1 METKESNLN
10 TGISRKKAA
19 QEREAAARRE
29 KDRAYYQQNKEKKIS
44 QVKARRKKLQ
54 AEKPS
59 QPLTRRIAKKSERQ
73 EKETQR
79 REASRI
85 AAQERREKIR
95 QQTRER
101 VRKYREKKQ
110 TASQEEDNSVNSP
123 GFANRTSKKHATDKV
138 KKALPST
145 PRKKAEV
152 VQTIAKSPRTCKIL
166 SASGLLKTPEEEKET
181 ETLRALASDISE
193 GLNEVKRSGSNE
205 KRAVFKAFKSL
216 AFGEK
221 IKKAKAKKS
230 VGKLVNLGEKSI
242 GKAIQHRE
250 KNLKGEVENW
260 LYTKRKVRGGALTD
274 EDSKVIYDYW
284 TNTASRPTGDKKDF
298 AKNRIGKND
307 YIHHAKHVPEKTQ
320 TEAFIEFSTLHP
332 EIKVKQRKFESL
344 KPFFVKQAKERDR
357 KSCLCRKHVETQL
370 VFSACMKFRKA
381 VMKNSA
387 AGDLPIQV
395 PATLSEAVES
405 TLCPK
410 PEDAPFHNIKC
421 LQRECDQCGVALLKL
436 LPEESSDEG
445 STRWSRYDYIRTG
458 KFLANGQEKKKIALI
473 QKETPP
479 SELFKYFKTLLSVYP
494 SHAFMARWQREQL
507 DSLLDNLPAGHVVC
521 VHDYSEGY
529 TCRQQDEI
537 QSEYFDVAKVSLHV
551 TILHRHAVGEV
562 DGVASTEDD
571 PHIVK
576 EHIFVISDDPVQDYD
591 SVHKMQELI
600 HNYLSTDIRYNT
612 QMMHEFTDGCAA
624 QYKSRHCI
632 GDLSCSLADFGFPV
646 QRNYFETSHAKGEQD
661 AAGSHVKQK
670 VSQAVLRRTATINN
684 ARSMYDFLVQHF
696 SQPARSSFSARTNSV
711 QLKLRIFYFVPC
723 SGEGSVIRCR
733 AGRRFREL
741 KGIQKLHCVKT
752 TPQQGKVHVRHRSCY
767 CINCIVND
775 EEKCTN
781 KAWLDEWKQVELA
794 REGDVATTRQAAE
807 TPVLDQDTASYIAD
821 LANKSSTVAIA
832 AEDDPVYDF
841 YLLKIISEGV
851 EELDSDMT
859 DDYQCHYQQG
869 DRVLRGHFYLR
880 ENIHNMTFTIDEKH
894 TAIVYAATVR
904 HICGELPVK
913 KRGRK
918 FIYKQP
924 LRENEEIIASL

>member
-1 METKESNLN
+1 M
-10 TGISRKKAA
+10 
-19 QEREAAARRE
+19 
-29 KDRAYYQQNKEKKIS
+29 
-44 QVKARRKKLQ
+44 
-54 AEKPS
+54 
-59 QPLTRRIAKKSERQ
+59 
-73 EKETQR
+73 
-79 REASRI
+79 
-85 AAQERREKIR
+85 
-95 QQTRER
+95 
-101 VRKYREKKQ
+101 
-110 TASQEEDNSVNSP
+110 
-123 GFANRTSKKHATDKV
+123 
-138 KKALPST
+138 
-145 PRKKAEV
+145 
-152 VQTIAKSPRTCKIL
+152 
-166 SASGLLKTPEEEKET
+166 
-181 ETLRALASDISE
+181 
-193 GLNEVKRSGSNE
+193 
-205 KRAVFKAFKSL
+205 
-216 AFGEK
+216 
-221 IKKAKAKKS
+221 
-230 VGKLVNLGEKSI
+230 
-242 GKAIQHRE
+242 
-250 KNLKGEVENW
+250 
-260 LYTKRKVRGGALTD
+260 
-274 EDSKVIYDYW
+274 
-284 TNTASRPTGDKKDF
+284 
-298 AKNRIGKND
+298 
-307 YIHHAKHVPEKTQ
+307 
-320 TEAFIEFSTLHP
+320 
-332 EIKVKQRKFESL
+332 
-344 KPFFVKQAKERDR
+344 
-357 KSCLCRKHVETQL
+357 
-370 VFSACMKFRKA
+370 
-381 VMKNSA
+381 
-387 AGDLPIQV
+387 
-395 PATLSEAVES
+395 
-405 TLCPK
+405 
-410 PEDAPFHNIKC
+410 
-421 LQRECDQCGVALLKL
+421 
-436 LPEESSDEG
+436 
-445 STRWSRYDYIRTG
+445 
-458 KFLANGQEKKKIALI
+458 
-473 QKETPP
+473 
-479 SELFKYFKTLLSVYP
+479 
-494 SHAFMARWQREQL
+494 
-507 DSLLDNLPAGHVVC
+507 C
-521 VHDYSEGY
+521 VHDYSKGY

-551 TILHRHAVGEV
+551 TILHRHAVEEV

-600 HNYLSTDIRYNT
+600 HNYLSTDI

-711 QLKLRIFYFVPC
+711 QLKRRIFYFVPS
-723 SGEGSVIRCR
+723 SGEGSVIRSR

-781 KAWLDEWKQVELA
+781 KPWLDEWKQVELA

-841 YLLKIISEGV
+841 YLLKIISAGV
-851 EELDSDMT
+851 EEQDSDMT

-869 DRVLRGHFYLR
+869 DRVLRGQFYLR
-880 ENIHNMTFTIDEKH
+880 ENIHMTFTVDEKH

-918 FIYKQP
+918 FIYKLP
-924 LRENEEIIASL
+924 LRENEEVIASL